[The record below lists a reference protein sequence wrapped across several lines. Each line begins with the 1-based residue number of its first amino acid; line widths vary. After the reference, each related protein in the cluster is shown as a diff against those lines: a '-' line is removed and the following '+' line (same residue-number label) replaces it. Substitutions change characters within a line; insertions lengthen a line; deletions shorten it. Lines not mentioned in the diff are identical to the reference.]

1 MSDYIESLS
10 IENYRGI
17 DKLEIDNLKKF
28 NIFVGDNSSCKTT
41 VMEAIYSAIEYVSNG
56 LIITANSRGMQVTYN
71 NIYSFFYN
79 ADIRNDIKFILN
91 KEIITRI
98 SKKEKNNIQNEN
110 LASNSGNISIN
121 FMDSE
126 RKLLYN
132 ISKEK
137 NNKKIMDIDVM
148 IDNFSQLFPNYRIP
162 MTLYNES
169 IDDRKCVWITPL
181 SKYQNEKA
189 QVIKKLIENKK
200 KKELIEIINIIESDV
215 DDIVSDGFEI
225 SLSKANSKKMLPLS
239 SFGNGLSS
247 IIGIMANI
255 AMENVKTIFIDE
267 IEDGIHY
274 LNYSKFC
281 EILIKISKIKNIQ
294 IFMTNHSKEF
304 LESFYNKLENENEEV
319 TLYRFQRKNNEIKK
333 IFYSKEEIKY
343 AIKEGWDIR

>member
-1 MSDYIESLS
+1 M
-10 IENYRGI
+10 
-17 DKLEIDNLKKF
+17 
-28 NIFVGDNSSCKTT
+28 
-41 VMEAIYSAIEYVSNG
+41 G
-56 LIITANSRGMQVTYN
+56 LQVIYN

-79 ADIRNDIKFILN
+79 ADISNDIKFILN

-110 LASNSGNISIN
+110 LASKSGNISIN

-126 RKLLYN
+126 RKFLYN

-148 IDNFSQLFPNYRIP
+148 IDNFSQLFQNYRIP

-189 QVIKKLIENKK
+189 QVIKKLIENKR

-215 DDIVSDGFEI
+215 NDIVSDGFEI

-247 IIGIMANI
+247 IIGIMGNI

-267 IEDGIHY
+267 I
-274 LNYSKFC
+274 S
-281 EILIKISKIKNIQ
+281 
-294 IFMTNHSKEF
+294 
-304 LESFYNKLENENEEV
+304 
-319 TLYRFQRKNNEIKK
+319 
-333 IFYSKEEIKY
+333 
-343 AIKEGWDIR
+343 

>member
-225 SLSKANSKKMLPLS
+225 SLSKASSKKMLPLS

-247 IIGIMANI
+247 IIGIMGNI
-255 AMENVKTIFIDE
+255 AMENIKTIFIDE

-274 LNYSKFC
+274 LNYPKFC
-281 EILIKISKIKNIQ
+281 EILIKISKLKNIQ
-294 IFMTNHSKEF
+294 VFMTSHSKEF
-304 LESFYNKLENENEEV
+304 LETLYDKLEDKDEEIP
-319 TLYRFQRKNNEIKK
+319 LYRVQRKNNVIEK
-333 IFYSKEEIKY
+333 IYYPKEEIKY